1 MGLSQ
6 IAANKSKKSEDIL
19 PQVESY
25 FRQLSDRIRSRQV
38 NLSAVDI
45 QIDVAV
51 DAGKMSKLEQLKQEE
66 FRGSVV
72 YSTMRFRGIPLD
84 GCLMFQYGLLCR
96 LYEISLGGPIESIE
110 SQPTVR
116 SLTPIIQNYV
126 NGILDELIVD
136 MNETWPSQGNR
147 SKGIEMNTDTPSLIS
162 PTWGGKEE
170 EMDVFVAVFDFG
182 SSNSKYGL
190 MSIFLPVALFERA
203 LGVRASR
210 NSSSDENLLE
220 QRDENV
226 SDLPVTLI
234 AELERIC
241 LSLEQI
247 QSIEVGDFIP
257 LSQNFESKIWVNKI
271 AKFSGVFGSDSG
283 MRAIQITSKIN

>member
-1 MGLSQ
+1 MKARGISRLCCLFNFTLS
-6 IAANKSKKSEDIL
+6 
-19 PQVESY
+19 
-25 FRQLSDRIRSRQV
+25 R
-38 NLSAVDI
+38 
-45 QIDVAV
+45 
-51 DAGKMSKLEQLKQEE
+51 
-66 FRGSVV
+66 
-72 YSTMRFRGIPLD
+72 IPLD

-96 LYEISLGGPIESIE
+96 LYEISLGGPYESIE

-126 NGILDELIVD
+126 NGILDELILD
-136 MNETWPSQGNR
+136 MNETWPTQGNR
-147 SKGIEMNTDTPSLIS
+147 SRGLEMKTDIPSLIS
-162 PTWGGKEE
+162 PTWGEMEE

-210 NSSSDENLLE
+210 NSNTEENLLE
-220 QRDENV
+220 QRGENV
-226 SDLPVTLI
+226 SDLPVTLV

-247 QSIEVGDFIP
+247 QSIEVGFYS
-257 LSQNFESKIWVNKI
+257 LESK
-271 AKFSGVFGSDSG
+271 F
-283 MRAIQITSKIN
+283 

>member
-72 YSTMRFRGIPLD
+72 YSTLRFRGIPLD

-126 NGILDELIVD
+126 NGLLEEFIHD
-136 MNETWPSQGNR
+136 MHDTWPSPGTR
-147 SKGIEMNTDTPSLIS
+147 SRGLDVKPDIPSLIS

-170 EMDVFVAVFDFG
+170 EMDVFVAIFDFG

-210 NSSSDENLLE
+210 RENVEDNVIE

-226 SDLPVTLI
+226 SDLPVTLV
-234 AELERIC
+234 AELDRIH
-241 LSLEQI
+241 LSLNQI

-257 LSQNFESKIWVNKI
+257 LNQNFESKIWVNKRP
-271 AKFSGVFGSDSG
+271 KFSGTFGSDSG